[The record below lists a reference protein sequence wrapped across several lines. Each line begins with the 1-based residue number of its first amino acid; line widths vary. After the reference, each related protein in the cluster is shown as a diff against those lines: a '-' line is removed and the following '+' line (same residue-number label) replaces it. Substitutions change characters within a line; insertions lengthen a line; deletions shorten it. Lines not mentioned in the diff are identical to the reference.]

1 MVTHLAF
8 IIRNGEKQKT
18 PTLNNKERRKAKST
32 QKKQKHTYLID
43 GRTYIS
49 NIIKNSLRCAQPGF
63 CSLNCLEVTSKT
75 INLYPE

>member
-18 PTLNNKERRKAKST
+18 PALNNKERRKVKST

-49 NIIKNSLRCAQPGF
+49 NRYRVGF
-63 CSLNCLEVTSKT
+63 
-75 INLYPE
+75 